1 MTIFVFFVIAPIIS
15 IAIGTLIVQ
24 NVILPHFQD
33 IADTKPASKIDNSI
47 NNNESNENIIKE
59 KDDKEN
65 DVEDL
70 NKLELTIN
78 GFNLYNIQIGS
89 FSKIE
94 NAQALIK
101 ELREKG
107 LGGYIVKIN
116 DYKVFCGT
124 YLDREV
130 CDKVLTDIRKF
141 YTDAFVNT
149 ITVDNFTTIYDNN
162 EQEVADTIDE
172 IIKIF
177 KKSFDEETSLWYY
190 ALKNNDL
197 ENIIETIKINNDQ
210 INNLLNDIKKDITN
224 PDLVKIIDS
233 ISVQVKEREEILQSL
248 NSNKELVQDSYNKY
262 YKLLFDFIKLFK

>member
-15 IAIGTLIVQ
+15 IAIGILIVQ

-33 IADTKPASKIDNSI
+33 IADNKLASKVDNSI
-47 NNNESNENIIKE
+47 NNNEINENTTKE
-59 KDDKEN
+59 KDNKEN
-65 DVEDL
+65 DVENL
-70 NKLELTIN
+70 NELKLIIN

-101 ELREKG
+101 ELKEKG
-107 LGGYIVKIN
+107 LSGYIVKIN

-149 ITVDNFTTIYDNN
+149 ITIDNFIIKYDNS
-162 EQEVADTIDE
+162 EQEFADMVDKIFE
-172 IIKIF
+172 IF

-190 ALKNNDL
+190 AIENNDL
-197 ENIIETIKINNDQ
+197 QEIIETIKTNNDK
-210 INNLLNDIKKDITN
+210 IDNLLNDMKKDITN
-224 PDLVKIIDS
+224 PDFKETLDNIR
-233 ISVQVKEREEILQSL
+233 VQAKAREEILQSL

-262 YKLLFDFIKLFK
+262 YKLLFNFIKIFK